1 MINLFLNIFVSI
13 QIIAS
18 WGDEQINAEQFNRY
32 LGADAHYQQTG
43 IEALS
48 HILRLQ
54 LVTIEAKNQKI
65 EIGNEE
71 VQRRIAEARKQIE
84 TAGMS
89 LDLILKERNIG
100 LEEFEKLIEDSILH
114 EKLVRKSLKLEQ
126 GTPLTSEQLANWS
139 DQKLNSLL
147 EMAKQA
153 PPGMALDAPPF
164 RVTEAELGE
173 VVRRTMSKAEL
184 QERIEQL
191 VLSKALPK
199 WASDNRIV
207 LTDDILNQEIQWRRE
222 RVKNNPAYGGA
233 TYEGLLKA
241 KGSSLKSVLE
251 SEELR
256 IAGYV
261 RLLSKELMPDSF
273 FNDLNYEQKQ
283 KYEALYGESRQV
295 GWILIRASDE
305 PETEL
310 DLDFE
315 GAEKELLTLRKLIK
329 DENDF
334 YQVAK
339 DYSEDELSRRRGGML
354 GWIHRNEKG
363 IQKDLCDAVFNTT
376 QTGIYG
382 PIKIEKENAFD
393 LVSGMAL
400 IMVKDIKEVASKH
413 IFYEKIRRGSH
424 NDIRKNFLK
433 EIGLETIYDSSN

>member
-1 MINLFLNIFVSI
+1 MINLFLNILVSI

-84 TAGMS
+84 AAGMS

-199 WASDNRIV
+199 WASENRIV

-295 GWILIRASDE
+295 GWILIRASNE

-315 GAEKELLTLRKLIK
+315 GAEEELLTLRKLIK

-363 IQKDLCDAVFNTT
+363 IQKDFC
-376 QTGIYG
+376 G
-382 PIKIEKENAFD
+382 
-393 LVSGMAL
+393 
-400 IMVKDIKEVASKH
+400 
-413 IFYEKIRRGSH
+413 
-424 NDIRKNFLK
+424 
-433 EIGLETIYDSSN
+433 EI